1 MAKAQDALVA
11 VTDAVSSKVIQMAPE
26 DAVIAVTKFP
36 ARFSFIDL
44 DPRIAG
50 SATAPA
56 VTGSKGGNAAL
67 ASLIA
72 VLAKQGH
79 VVDSTT

>member
-11 VTDAVSSKVIQMAPE
+11 VTDSVTGKVIKMAPD
-26 DAVIAVTKFP
+26 DAVGAINKYPTRYSLVDPDPQIA
-36 ARFSFIDL
+36 D
-44 DPRIAG
+44 

-67 ASLIA
+67 ASLLTALVRLGI
-72 VLAKQGH
+72 
-79 VVDSTT
+79 VVDKTT